1 MGTKR
6 DVNGKPSVKNLPRK
20 KDKVTIDMRAVPSGR
35 KASSYAGKDLRG
47 FFAELGGVKSKIK
60 KTSTM
65 LKLLE
70 KSMKQK
76 KLWIAKTTANL
87 KGKKLDVIN
96 LYKEVLS

>member
-6 DVNGKPSVKNLPRK
+6 DVNGKPSVKNLPKK
-20 KDKVTIDMRAVPSGR
+20 KDKITIDMRAVPSGR
-35 KASSYAGKDLRG
+35 KASSYAGKDLQE

-60 KTSTM
+60 KTSAM

-76 KLWIAKTTANL
+76 IYGLL
-87 KGKKLDVIN
+87 KHLPI
-96 LYKEVLS
+96 

>member
-1 MGTKR
+1 MLMENHLLK
-6 DVNGKPSVKNLPRK
+6 
-20 KDKVTIDMRAVPSGR
+20 IYMRAVPSGR
-35 KASSYAGKDLRG
+35 KASSYAGKDLKE
-47 FFAELGGVKSKIK
+47 FFAELGGVKLKIK
-60 KTSTM
+60 KTSAM

-76 KLWIAKTTANL
+76 NLWIAKTSANL